1 MSLNRKFLAL
11 ALVIAAALPLASAQ
25 AEPFTFQGFLEQSGS
40 PLNGNANLAFKLY
53 DAQSGGTQQ
62 GATVSAVSYP
72 VLDGVFAIDL
82 NFAGV
87 AFAEAN
93 RWLQVE
99 VNGTPMGPRI
109 EILPTPV
116 AGSARALQGRGV
128 SATAPSSGQVLKWN
142 GSAWAPAAD
151 AGGSSYTAGSGL
163 LLNGTEF
170 SASFGGSG
178 AANSVARSDH
188 GHYGNSWSGS
198 SALFA
203 LWLENNNPAS
213 GAAAVFAKF
222 DNPAST
228 GGVGLRAET
237 NATDGIGVYGVGT
250 EGVRGLSVAG
260 ANGRGVFGWRDLP
273 GGVGVDGFANGDAT
287 TVGVR
292 GTTNAAGGTAI
303 YGVNESDGSGVGVG
317 VLGRSR
323 NIGGIG
329 VHGDASAISGTNVG
343 VLGTTTATNGTGV
356 RGTSGG
362 VGVAG
367 EGVFQGTS
375 GIATGS
381 QGIGVLGRAIHDTGL
396 VTGVR
401 GEVYSPLGVAVEAV
415 HNATTGQPMA
425 LVAGTYAPGGTA
437 IHASGTDAGGIGVRA
452 QTTGT
457 GPAIAAENF
466 GTTGLATALRAWG
479 SSPNGTTSV
488 FEATGSVGAW
498 AIEARTSGN
507 TGLGVYAK
515 VNNASAGSSAAAV
528 LGEVNSV
535 NAVAIRGVNTVSGG
549 LAGRFEG
556 NVNVTGT
563 LSATTKLFRIDHPLD
578 PANRYLQ
585 HIAIES
591 DEMANIYS
599 GNVVT
604 DAKGYAR
611 VDLPAWFEALNRDFR
626 YQLTVIGSFARAMVA
641 EEVAGNRFA
650 IRTDE
655 PNTKVSWQVTGI
667 RQDAWAERNRIPVE
681 LDKADAERGKYLHPE
696 AHGAPDDKRI
706 GVGDPAKPAR

>member
-11 ALVIAAALPLASAQ
+11 ALAIAAALPLASAQ
-25 AEPFTFQGFLEQSGS
+25 AEPFTLQGFLEQSGS

-62 GATVSAVSYP
+62 GATVSANAYP
-72 VLDGVFAIDL
+72 VLDGVFTIDL

-87 AFAEAN
+87 AFADAN

-109 EILPTPV
+109 EILPAPL
-116 AGSARALQGRGV
+116 AASARALQGRGV

-151 AGGSSYTAGSGL
+151 AGGSSYTAGAGL
-163 LLNGTEF
+163 QLNGTEF

-178 AANSVARSDH
+178 AANSVARGDH
-188 GHYGNSWSGS
+188 DHIGAQWVGNSTSEIFEVANMNG
-198 SALFA
+198 
-203 LWLENNNPAS
+203 
-213 GAAAVFAKF
+213 F
-222 DNPAST
+222 DTA
-228 GGVGLRAET
+228 VGLS
-237 NATDGIGVYGVGT
+237 GVVQAGTGVVGLGQNPGAL
-250 EGVRGLSVAG
+250 GVQGNSISPV
-260 ANGRGVFGWRDLP
+260 
-273 GGVGVDGFANGDAT
+273 
-287 TVGVR
+287 
-292 GTTNAAGGTAI
+292 
-303 YGVNESDGSGVGVG
+303 GVGVG
-317 VLGRSR
+317 VRGRTGSPNGAGVDGAGPALGVRAHS
-323 NIGGIG
+323 NATTGAATGLHASSASNSGKGVFAEAVIG
-329 VHGDASAISGTNVG
+329 VHGLSAEHPVAGTSVGVIGESTAASGTPSG
-343 VLGTTTATNGTGV
+343 VWGVAQGTSNASGV
-356 RGTSGG
+356 RGFGGG
-362 VGVAG
+362 VGVIG

-375 GIATGS
+375 GVATGS
-381 QGIGVLGRAIHDTGL
+381 QGIGVLGKAIHSSGL
-396 VTGVR
+396 VSGVQ
-401 GEVYSPLGVAVEAV
+401 GEVDSPLGVAVYAV
-415 HNATTGQPMA
+415 HNATTGQPKA
-425 LVAGTYAPGGTA
+425 LAALTYAPSGTA
-437 IHASGTDAGGIGVRA
+437 VHATGNTGGIGVRA
-452 QTTGT
+452 QTTGA
-457 GPAIAAENF
+457 GPAIVAENL
-466 GTTGLATALRAWG
+466 GTTGLATALRAVG
-479 SSPNGTTSV
+479 GSPNGTTSV
-488 FEATGSVGAW
+488 FEATGGVGAW
-498 AIEARTSGN
+498 AIEARTSGS

-515 VNNASAGSSAAAV
+515 VDNASAGTAAAAV
-528 LGEVNSV
+528 LGEVNSA
-535 NAVAIRGVNTVSGG
+535 NAVAIRGVNSVSGG

-556 NVNVTGT
+556 NVNVVGT

-591 DEMANIYS
+591 DEMANLYS

-611 VDLPAWFEALNRDFR
+611 VDLPAWFEALNGDFR

-681 LDKADAERGKYLHPE
+681 LDKTEAERGKFLHPE
-696 AHGAPDDKRI
+696 AHGAPADKRI

>member
-1 MSLNRKFLAL
+1 MSLHRKFFALAL
-11 ALVIAAALPLASAQ
+11 AIAAALPLASAQ

-62 GATVSAVSYP
+62 GATITANSYP
-72 VLDGVFAIDL
+72 VLDGVFTIDL

-109 EILPTPV
+109 EILPAPV
-116 AGSARALQGRGV
+116 AASTRALQGRGV

-151 AGGSSYTAGSGL
+151 AGGSSYTAGAGL

-170 SASFGGSG
+170 SANFAGSG
-178 AANSVARSDH
+178 AANNVARGDH
-188 GHYGNSWSGS
+188 DHVGAEWIGNSTSDI
-198 SALFA
+198 
-203 LWLENNNPAS
+203 LE
-213 GAAAVFAKF
+213 
-222 DNPAST
+222 
-228 GGVGLRAET
+228 
-237 NATDGIGVYGVGT
+237 
-250 EGVRGLSVAG
+250 VANM
-260 ANGRGVFGWRDLP
+260 NGMDT
-273 GGVGVDGFANGDAT
+273 A
-287 TVGVR
+287 VGVR
-292 GTTNAAGGTAI
+292 GVVQAGT
-303 YGVNESDGSGVGVG
+303 GVVGLGQNPGAFGVQGNSISPAGVGVG
-317 VLGRSR
+317 VRGRTVSPNGAGVDGAGPALGVRAHANATTGAATGLHASSAS
-323 NIGGIG
+323 NSGKGVFAEAVIG
-329 VHGDASAISGTNVG
+329 VHGLSADHPVAGTSVGVMGESTAASGTPAG
-343 VLGTTTATNGTGV
+343 VWGVAQGTSNASGV
-356 RGTSGG
+356 RGFGGG

-415 HNATTGQPMA
+415 HNATTGQPKA

-457 GPAIAAENF
+457 GPAIVAENF
-466 GTTGLATALRAWG
+466 GTTGLATALRAVG
-479 SSPNGTTSV
+479 GSPNGTTSV
-488 FEATGSVGAW
+488 FEATGGVGAW

-515 VNNASAGSSAAAV
+515 VDNASAGSSAAAV

-535 NAVAIRGVNTVSGG
+535 NAVAIRGVNSVSGG

-591 DEMANIYS
+591 DEMANLYS

-667 RQDAWAERNRIPVE
+667 RQDAWAQRNRIPVE
-681 LDKADAERGKYLHPE
+681 LDKAGAERGKYLHPE
-696 AHGAPDDKRI
+696 AHGAPADKRI
-706 GVGDPAKPAR
+706 GVGDDQAKPAR